1 MARRFHVADVQ
12 LRPEVPACR
21 TADARVLRR
30 YPAAKSV
37 LPRPARDLAPR
48 LVVALAGD
56 HVVAAATVHPRK
68 LTAVLLS
75 LLRPGRAREIA
86 RLV

>member
-1 MARRFHVADVQ
+1 MAHRFHVADVQ
-12 LRPEVPACR
+12 LRPEATACR
-21 TADARVLRR
+21 TADARVLPR
-30 YPAAKSV
+30 YPAAESV
-37 LPRPARDLAPR
+37 LLHHARDLAPH

-56 HVVAAATVHPRK
+56 HVVAVAAVHSRN

>member
-1 MARRFHVADVQ
+1 MAHRFHVADVQ
-12 LRPEVPACR
+12 LRLEVTVCR
-21 TADARVLRR
+21 TADAQVLPR

-37 LPRPARDLAPR
+37 LPHHARDLAPH

-56 HVVAAATVHPRK
+56 HVPAAATVHSRY
-68 LTAVLLS
+68 LTAVLTS

-86 RLV
+86 RPV